1 MTSLMASLQ
10 PSAGWL
16 RNGGGGVVAITSTI
30 TVMGQTSIRGC
41 YRDGHATAHHHHH
54 AITVMVV
61 VWAILLTLYLEG
73 LTPYPLWTYPRNS
86 TSGGHRHEDPR
97 DGTLNDGMAW
107 CGVVCITTTIT
118 AMACTWMVGCYGDG
132 YTITT
137 TPLPPPSRGRP
148 LWLYPYGLTQLITAN
163 RAAPR

>member
-1 MTSLMASLQ
+1 MASLQ

-86 TSGGHRHEDPR
+86 TSGGLRHEDP
-97 DGTLNDGMAW
+97 
-107 CGVVCITTTIT
+107 
-118 AMACTWMVGCYGDG
+118 
-132 YTITT
+132 
-137 TPLPPPSRGRP
+137 
-148 LWLYPYGLTQLITAN
+148 
-163 RAAPR
+163 